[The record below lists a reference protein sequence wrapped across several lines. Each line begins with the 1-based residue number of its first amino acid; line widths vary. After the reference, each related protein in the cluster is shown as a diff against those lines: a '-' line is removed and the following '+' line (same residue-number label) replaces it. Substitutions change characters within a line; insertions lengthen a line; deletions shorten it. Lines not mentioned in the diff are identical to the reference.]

1 VKLPPDGP
9 EALGD
14 LLLRHADGDVRG
26 AGGLRRLVKP
36 ALVFHRLQRVLHLPD
51 LIQQNLPL
59 VVEHLQ
65 PGVDGVVSLHGQLD
79 VLPDVTDGH
88 TGLFHAPDDLQPL
101 KVRFPEHPNA
111 TGGALHKGQQPLLVI
126 VAQRG
131 CRDIQQLRHF
141 THGIDHFPI
150 PPKKF
155 CKTP

>member
-1 VKLPPDGP
+1 M
-9 EALGD
+9 
-14 LLLRHADGDVRG
+14 
-26 AGGLRRLVKP
+26 
-36 ALVFHRLQRVLHLPD
+36 LHLPD

-65 PGVDGVVSLHGQLD
+65 SGVDGVVSLHGQLD

-88 TGLFHAPDDLQPL
+88 SGLFHAPDDLQPL
-101 KVRFPEHPNA
+101 EVRLPEQTDSA
-111 TGGALHKGQQPLLVI
+111 GGALHKGQQPLLVI